1 MKATIF
7 VTLTALSAS
16 VLARFT
22 GTCNEGEDYCGDY
35 LVHHR
40 GWSYGDLIDAIDRS
54 GLPRV
59 ARNDPDNVLFKC
71 TASTEIYGVDYCQEG
86 CIETGPNGGNDFC
99 RRDDVFRRPH
109 W

>member
-1 MKATIF
+1 VTHPQVLIRHSLVICVLSATSSVYINRAWDHIYFPLLLFATSQVYTVALRTADSTLAIKSSTMKATIF

-40 GWSYGDLIDAIDRS
+40 GE
-54 GLPRV
+54 P
-59 ARNDPDNVLFKC
+59 
-71 TASTEIYGVDYCQEG
+71 
-86 CIETGPNGGNDFC
+86 
-99 RRDDVFRRPH
+99 
-109 W
+109 